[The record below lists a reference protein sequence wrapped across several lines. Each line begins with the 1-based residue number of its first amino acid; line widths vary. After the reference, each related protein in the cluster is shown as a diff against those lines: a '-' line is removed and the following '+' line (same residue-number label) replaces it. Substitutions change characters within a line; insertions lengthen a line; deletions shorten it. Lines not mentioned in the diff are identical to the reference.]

1 MNGGFP
7 LGLKGQG
14 PLGRTTTDKNK
25 NTVKRWGKTCKCR
38 ENLLLF
44 PLPLSSVVLFFATA
58 IAEPAE
64 RFNYG
69 DLCKS
74 SNL

>member
-25 NTVKRWGKTCKCR
+25 NTVKRYGKKCKRR
-38 ENLLLF
+38 ENLISTSALECRL
-44 PLPLSSVVLFFATA
+44 
-58 IAEPAE
+58 I
-64 RFNYG
+64 
-69 DLCKS
+69 LCHRHR
-74 SNL
+74 